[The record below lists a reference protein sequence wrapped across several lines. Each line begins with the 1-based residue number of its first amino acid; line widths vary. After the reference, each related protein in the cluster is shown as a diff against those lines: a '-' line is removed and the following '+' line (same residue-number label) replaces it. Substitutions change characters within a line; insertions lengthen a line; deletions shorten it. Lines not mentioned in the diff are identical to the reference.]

1 LTQDR
6 IDKLNAI
13 DFVWEAQ
20 RGGPRRGPKACAV
33 GKVSE
38 KANPIPG
45 VGPRSNALIS
55 LSTKLEA
62 ESRGCTTQTM
72 KLCDV
77 GVGIQQVPYLG
88 RGESRPA
95 PAQPVVLGTLSVAQ
109 LLELQQAVEV
119 AQRPW
124 QVLAHGGFHQ
134 GQLPQPLLSSQT
146 VSAQFGF
153 QPIPKPYESQ
163 LMPNEP
169 RNFQLPRI
177 SSSNFPISALTQLH
191 QSSSGMSLPPNIV
204 NTSQVADQV
213 LIQRLLLDQQ
223 RQQQQQSTPTIPINE
238 TVQTLLRDLQSLT
251 RSSATNGA
259 PGN

>member
-1 LTQDR
+1 
-6 IDKLNAI
+6 
-13 DFVWEAQ
+13 
-20 RGGPRRGPKACAV
+20 
-33 GKVSE
+33 
-38 KANPIPG
+38 
-45 VGPRSNALIS
+45 
-55 LSTKLEA
+55 
-62 ESRGCTTQTM
+62 
-72 KLCDV
+72 
-77 GVGIQQVPYLG
+77 
-88 RGESRPA
+88 
-95 PAQPVVLGTLSVAQ
+95 VLGTLSVAQ

-169 RNFQLPRI
+169 RNLQLPRT

-223 RQQQQQSTPTIPINE
+223 RQSTPTIPINE